1 MFEYMTDEEKAVIRK
16 ILTDDTIKSL
26 AGSEEWSLTEEE
38 ENLYWDIV
46 FKLENTK

>member
-16 ILTDDTIKSL
+16 ILTDNAVKNL
-26 AGSEEWSLTEEE
+26 AGAEVWTLTEAE